1 MASGPRSLRNTR
13 RAWRE
18 QRFEARLAR
27 ARRRLRNGDYAAAA
41 RRFAPLQ
48 ARRPGDAL
56 IRWELSSARW
66 LMVQDRVEQ
75 LWNDGDEA
83 AAVALIETAAV
94 AFPDEPEF
102 PLWLGPVAVVQGR
115 FDDAAGHA
123 ARAALLAPADPSTLL
138 RAARFGHWGDHVA
151 ARSCLETV
159 KDILARRD
167 PDEPFALLGDLPR
180 LEAQLRWAE
189 GRRTEAV
196 QLFRH
201 AARLHP
207 TDQYIV
213 ADLVQAL
220 VGTGDH
226 DGAEEVLD
234 DALITFPKEPRLL
247 ELKAR
252 TGGA

>member
-1 MASGPRSLRNTR
+1 MPLHAQR
-13 RAWRE
+13 R
-18 QRFEARLAR
+18 
-27 ARRRLRNGDYAAAA
+27 D
-41 RRFAPLQ
+41 
-48 ARRPGDAL
+48 DAL

-75 LWNDGDEA
+75 LWNDGDESA
-83 AAVALIETAAV
+83 AIALIETATV

-115 FDDAAGHA
+115 MADAAAHA
-123 ARAALLAPADPSTLL
+123 ARAARLAPADPSILF

-167 PDEPFALLGDLPR
+167 PDEAFALLGDLPR
-180 LEAQLRWAE
+180 LEAQLLWAE
-189 GRRTEAV
+189 DRRSEAV
-196 QLFRH
+196 MLFRH

-207 TDQYIV
+207 EDRYIA

-220 VGTGDH
+220 IGVGEREAAGD
-226 DGAEEVLD
+226 VLD
-234 DALITFPKEPRLL
+234 EALVTFPDEPRLL